1 MSATEAQQPR
11 RIACGQC
18 GKPAIYHHVSG
29 VPLCVDCYY
38 RFTVAETL
46 QFRMN
51 AAMANHAMDQMDE
64 MSGISSGGR
73 IVLPPIP
80 QPPFTLNNIKL
91 DNSVV
96 GAINTGTVKSIDVN
110 LTHLHNAGN
119 DRAGDA
125 LAKLTEAILSSDM
138 LDPKQKNEMAEQ
150 VAFLSEQAVAAAQD
164 RKPGVIRATMDALRQ
179 AAGTVVSVAGAWNAA
194 EPIVRQVFGLL

>member
-1 MSATEAQQPR
+1 MNATDIPR
-11 RIACGQC
+11 KVGCGQC
-18 GKPAIYHHVSG
+18 GKPAIYQQSG

-38 RFTVAETL
+38 RFTVAQTL

-51 AAMANHAMDQMDE
+51 AAMANHAMDQMDAI
-64 MSGISSGGR
+64 SGIPLSGGR
-73 IVLPPIP
+73 IALPPIP

-96 GAINTGTVKSIDVN
+96 GAINTGTVKTIDVN

-119 DRAGDA
+119 DRARDA
-125 LAKLTEAILSSDM
+125 LAKLTEAIASSDA

-150 VAFLSEQAVAAAQD
+150 VAFLSEQAVAAAKD
-164 RKPGVIRATMDALRQ
+164 RKPGVIKATLDALNQ
-179 AAGTVVSVAGAWNAA
+179 GAGAVTAIAGAWNVA
-194 EPIVRQVFGLL
+194 EPLVRQIFGL

>member
-1 MSATEAQQPR
+1 MSDAKADRPKKA
-11 RIACGQC
+11 ACGQC
-18 GKPAIYHHVSG
+18 GKPTVYMADT

-38 RFTVAETL
+38 RLTVAQVL
-46 QFRMN
+46 QFRMH
-51 AAMANHAMDQMDE
+51 AAMSNHAMDQMDAI
-64 MSGISSGGR
+64 SGFSSGGR

-96 GAINTGTVKSIDVN
+96 GAINTGTVKTIDVN

-125 LAKLTEAILSSDM
+125 LAKLTEAILSAEGIDQ
-138 LDPKQKNEMAEQ
+138 KQKNEMTDQ

-164 RKPGVIRATMDALRQ
+164 RKPGVIRATISDLQQ
-179 AAGTVVSVAGAWNAA
+179 AAATISGIAGVWDVAA
-194 EPIVRQVFGLL
+194 PIVRQVLGLS